1 MSTTASN
8 VSVGKPS
15 ISGAISVAPIGT
27 TLPTD
32 ATTALA
38 AAFSNLGYVSQDGLV
53 KGGTL
58 TRENLKAWGGDTV
71 LSEITEKTTTYRF
84 TLIESLSAD
93 VQKFVHGDGN
103 VSGSLA
109 SGLTVKINRID
120 PGEKV
125 IAVDMLLRN
134 NAVKRIV
141 IPRGVISDIG
151 EVVYKDDT
159 VVGYACTILAIAD
172 SDGNDAYEYIKRP
185 AAST

>member
-1 MSTTASN
+1 M
-8 VSVGKPS
+8 
-15 ISGAISVAPIGT
+15 
-27 TLPTD
+27 
-32 ATTALA
+32 
-38 AAFSNLGYVSQDGLV
+38 
-53 KGGTL
+53 
-58 TRENLKAWGGDTV
+58 
-71 LSEITEKTTTYRF
+71 
-84 TLIESLSAD
+84 
-93 VQKFVHGDGN
+93 
-103 VSGSLA
+103 SGSLA

-172 SDGNDAYEYIKRP
+172 GDGNDAYEYIKRP